1 MRFVTMIFSL
11 PIPLSLLACA
21 AYTPEPIGLNHPA
34 HAAAV
39 TAAPYPTSKTL
50 VYTAEVLPSR
60 TELLNAAAD
69 SSGHDSHHG
78 ADVAATQTAI
88 GEGKVIAVVPGSNQ
102 LVIEHG
108 AIKDFMDAMTMG
120 YATDSASLLEGLKAG
135 DKVRFTID
143 VKKKTIVKVEKMN

>member
-1 MRFVTMIFSL
+1 MRFVKMIFSL

-21 AYTPEPIGLNHPA
+21 AYTPEPLGVNHPA
-34 HAAAV
+34 HAAAA
-39 TAAPYPTSKTL
+39 TAAAAPVSKTL
-50 VYTAEVLPSR
+50 VYAAVDMPSGTAISN
-60 TELLNAAAD
+60 TAAEAG
-69 SSGHDSHHG
+69 GHDTHHG
-78 ADVAATQTAI
+78 SDSATQTAV
-88 GEGKVIAVVPGSNQ
+88 GEGKVIAVVPGSKQ

-143 VKKKTIVKVEKMN
+143 VKRKVIVKVEKMT

>member
-1 MRFVTMIFSL
+1 MRFVKLIFSL

-21 AYTPEPIGLNHPA
+21 AYTPEPFGVNHPA
-34 HAAAV
+34 HAAAA
-39 TAAPYPTSKTL
+39 TGAAAPVSKTL
-50 VYTAEVLPSR
+50 VYLAVDMPSGTAISN
-60 TELLNAAAD
+60 TAAD
-69 SSGHDSHHG
+69 AGGHDTHHG
-78 ADVAATQTAI
+78 SDSATQTAV
-88 GEGKVIAVVPGSNQ
+88 GEGKVIAAVPTSNQ

-143 VKKKTIVKVEKMN
+143 VKRIVIVKIEKMT

>member
-1 MRFVTMIFSL
+1 MRFVKMIFSL

-21 AYTPEPIGLNHPA
+21 AYTPEPLGVNHPA
-34 HAAAV
+34 HAAAA
-39 TAAPYPTSKTL
+39 TAAAAPVSKTL
-50 VYTAEVLPSR
+50 IYAVVDMPSGTAISN
-60 TELLNAAAD
+60 TAAD
-69 SSGHDSHHG
+69 AGGHDTNHG
-78 ADVAATQTAI
+78 SDSATQTAV

-143 VKKKTIVKVEKMN
+143 VKRRVIVKVEKMT